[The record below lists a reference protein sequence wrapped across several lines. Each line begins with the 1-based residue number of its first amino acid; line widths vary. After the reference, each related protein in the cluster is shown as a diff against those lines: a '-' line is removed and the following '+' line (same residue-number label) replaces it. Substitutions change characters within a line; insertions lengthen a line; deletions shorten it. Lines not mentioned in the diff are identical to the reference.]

1 MTDGRAHASVSAM
14 SKGSAAV
21 DHAFALARTGKHRS
35 VAAVLRELD
44 DEERTAV
51 EAHLATPNA
60 RRELIMVCADAW
72 LATR

>member
-1 MTDGRAHASVSAM
+1 MTKPSAI
-14 SKGSAAV
+14 
-21 DHAFALARTGKHRS
+21 DHAFALARSGKHRS

-44 DEERTAV
+44 EADRAAV

-72 LATR
+72 LAAR